1 MAQPI
6 VCTLS
11 ASDLR
16 DRGAAWQK
24 LLGSGL
30 VQRERVPGG
39 IRLTAA
45 PGAAASLMELVDL
58 ERDCCAWMQFAV
70 SGGSDGAV
78 VTLTADGDGEAVLA
92 GMFEVEPDARV

>member
-1 MAQPI
+1 VADAQPI

-11 ASDLR
+11 ASDLK

-30 VQRERVPGG
+30 VERDRVPGG

-45 PGAAASLMELVDL
+45 PGAAASLIELINL
-58 ERDCCAWMQFAV
+58 ERDCCAWMHFDVGEGSRGAAV
-70 SGGSDGAV
+70 TV
-78 VTLTADGDGEAVLA
+78 TADGDGEAVLA
-92 GMFEVEPDARV
+92 AMFEVERPV